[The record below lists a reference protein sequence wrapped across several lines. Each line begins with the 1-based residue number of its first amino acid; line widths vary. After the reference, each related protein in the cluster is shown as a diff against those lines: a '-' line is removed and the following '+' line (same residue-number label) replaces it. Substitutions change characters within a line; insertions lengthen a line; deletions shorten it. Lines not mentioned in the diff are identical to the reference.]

1 MAMRRIGK
9 LMLIALLGGLLLA
22 GSSSAQRVGGELLKR
37 VKTQVQPSYPEL
49 AHRMGISGVVKIQ
62 VTVSASGKI
71 TSTKLLGGH
80 PLLAGASEDA
90 IRRWKFEPASD
101 EATGVVEFKFE
112 RTDQ

>member
-1 MAMRRIGK
+1 MCK
-9 LMLIALLGGLLLA
+9 FWKQMLIAILGGLFLA
-22 GSSSAQRVGGELLKR
+22 GPSSAQQVGGELSKR
-37 VKTQVQPSYPEL
+37 IRAQVQPSYPAL

-101 EATGVVEFKFE
+101 ETTGIVEFKFQGA
-112 RTDQ
+112 DQ